1 MTDLVSLK
9 IWEYI
14 DEEVKNLS
22 KEDYLEVLEE
32 IIDNAKIRAEAVRE
46 EMENE

>member
-1 MTDLVSLK
+1 MTDLVSRK